1 MGASALTDSISTR
14 RTGRAAAW
22 LLALGLSLLPV
33 VGKATPAVDFPQ
45 WLETLRQ
52 EAVTK
57 GISAPTLELALTG
70 IAPIPRILEL
80 DAKQPER
87 TISFDTYLSR
97 TVTKQRI
104 AKARELYRTHH
115 ALLEK
120 VGRQYGVQPRFI
132 VALWGMET
140 DFGRNM
146 GGFKVVDALAT
157 LAYDGRRSAYFRKEL
172 LEALQIID
180 EGHITADRMLGSW
193 AGAMGQSQFMPSSF
207 LRYAQDFNG
216 DGRRDIWGTPADVFA
231 SAANYLSKVGWRMDQ
246 TWGREV
252 KLPKGNAA
260 AGWTGFDKAQPLTV
274 WAKRGVRQ
282 MNGKPLPAASLSAS
296 LVLPDGPGG
305 KAYLVYEN
313 YRTIMDWNRST
324 YFATAVGILADHIG
338 AGV

>member
-1 MGASALTDSISTR
+1 MGAWTLIKRTSNR
-14 RTGRAAAW
+14 RSGWTGAI
-22 LLALGLSLLPV
+22 LLALFLG
-33 VGKATPAVDFPQ
+33 VGSAGAQPAQPPDFQQ
-45 WLETLRQ
+45 WLASLRQ
-52 EAVTK
+52 EALGK
-57 GISAPTLELALTG
+57 GISQGIVTQTLTD
-70 IAPIPRILEL
+70 IQPIVRILEL

-87 TISFDTYLSR
+87 TISFDTYLAR

-115 ALLEK
+115 LLLQK
-120 VGRQYGVQPRFI
+120 VGSQYGVQPRFI

-157 LAYDGRRSAYFRKEL
+157 LAYDGRRSAYFRQEL
-172 LEALQIID
+172 LEALQILD
-180 EGHITADRMLGSW
+180 QGHITPERMLGSW

-207 LRYAQDFNG
+207 LRYAQDFDG

-231 SAANYLSKVGWRMDQ
+231 SAANYLSKVGWHMDQ
-246 TWGREV
+246 NWGREV
-252 KLPKGNAA
+252 KLPKKGDFTSFL
-260 AGWTGFDKAQPLTV
+260 GLDKAQSLSV
-274 WAKRGVRQ
+274 WSKRGVRQ
-282 MNGKPLPAASLSAS
+282 ANGKPLPAASVSAA

-305 KAYLVYEN
+305 KAYLVYDN
-313 YRTIMDWNRST
+313 YRTIMNWNRST

>member
-1 MGASALTDSISTR
+1 LISRTSNR
-14 RTGRAAAW
+14 RNGWTGGL
-22 LLALGLSLLPV
+22 LLALALVTGSAAAQPV
-33 VGKATPAVDFPQ
+33 QQVDFQQ
-45 WLETLRQ
+45 WLGSLRR
-52 EAVTK
+52 EALDK
-57 GISAPTLELALTG
+57 GISQGIVVATLTDLQP
-70 IAPIPRILEL
+70 IARILEL

-87 TISFDTYLSR
+87 TISFDTYLAR

-104 AKARELYRTHH
+104 ARARELYRTHH
-115 ALLEK
+115 NLLLK
-120 VGRQYGVQPRFI
+120 VAGRYGVQPRFI

-157 LAYDGRRSAYFRKEL
+157 LAYEGRRSAYFRQEL
-172 LEALQIID
+172 LEALQILD
-180 EGHITADRMLGSW
+180 QGHITPERMLGSW

-207 LRYAQDFNG
+207 LRYAQDFDG

-246 TWGREV
+246 NWGREV
-252 KLPKGNAA
+252 KLPKKGDSASWV
-260 AGWTGFDKAQPLTV
+260 GLDKAQNLSV
-274 WAKRGVRQ
+274 WANRGVRQ
-282 MNGKPLPAASLSAS
+282 ANGKPLPAAALSAA

-313 YRTIMDWNRST
+313 YRTIMNWNRST